1 MRLFWVS
8 ANIIF
13 LLDQITKYLIIKAEF
28 EKVKVLPF
36 LDIIKTWNKGIAFG
50 LFSKYGLLG
59 NLVLIFI
66 TIAIL
71 GIVYIWT
78 KKIFSHNQEDK
89 ISLISLGML
98 FGGGLG
104 NLTDRIFYDKVFDFI
119 DFHIKN
125 IHWPAF
131 NIADTAI
138 TFSLF
143 LLIYKNFKFKL
154 K

>member
-13 LLDQITKYLIIKAEF
+13 LLDKITKYLIIKAEF
-28 EKVKVLPF
+28 EKVKILSF
-36 LDIIKTWNKGIAFG
+36 LNIIKTWNKGIAFG
-50 LFSKYGLLG
+50 LFSKSGILG

-71 GIVYIWT
+71 GIVYIWA
-78 KKIFSHNQEDK
+78 KKIFSRNREDK

-104 NLTDRIFYDKVFDFI
+104 NLTDRIFYGEVFDFI
-119 DFHIKN
+119 DLHIKN
-125 IHWPAF
+125 MHWPAF

-138 TFSLF
+138 TLSLI
-143 LLIYKNFKFKL
+143 LLIHKNFYKK
-154 K
+154 